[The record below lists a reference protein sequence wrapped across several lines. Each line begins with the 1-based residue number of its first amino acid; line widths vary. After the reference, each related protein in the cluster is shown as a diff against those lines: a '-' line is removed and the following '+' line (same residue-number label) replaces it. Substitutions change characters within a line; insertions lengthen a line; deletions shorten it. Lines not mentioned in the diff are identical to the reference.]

1 MIRIHRFACAGLLL
15 GSALA
20 LAACSSTTRTTVTGP
35 DESTGITVS
44 GTGEVTVPPDTGFFD
59 VGVQVRAKTVAE
71 ARDGAARAAE
81 AVLAAIKAAGVDAK
95 DIQTTNIQIQPEYD
109 YGQGGTPPVLTG
121 YIVVNTVSVKVRKVD
136 TLAKVIDEA
145 IAAGGDSTVLNSV
158 RFGLENDDA
167 AIDQARDLAMKDAKK
182 KADQLAVL
190 SGMKAGEPLAIAEVL
205 AQQPPQPFAADGL
218 LRSLAPSTGPGT
230 PIEVGSGKVIVN
242 VNVRYAIA
250 K

>member
-1 MIRIHRFACAGLLL
+1 MNRARRLATGTLLAGAAFAF
-15 GSALA
+15 
-20 LAACSSTTRTTVTGP
+20 AACSSTTRTTVTAP
-35 DESTGITVS
+35 DASTGITVS

-59 VGVQVRAKTVAE
+59 AGVQVRAKTVAE
-71 ARDGAARAAE
+71 AREGAATAAE

-95 DIQTTNIQIQPEYD
+95 DIQTTNIFIQPEYD
-109 YGQGGTPPVLTG
+109 YRQGGSAPVLTG
-121 YIVVNTVSVKVRKVD
+121 YMVVHTVSVKVRKID
-136 TLAKVIDEA
+136 TTAKVIDEA
-145 IAAGGDSTVLNSV
+145 IAAGGDSTIVNSV

-205 AQQPPQPFAADGL
+205 AQQPPQPFASANGAVT
-218 LRSLAPSTGPGT
+218 SGPGT
-230 PIEVGSGKVIVN
+230 PIESGSGKVTVN
-242 VNVRYAIA
+242 VSVRYAIT